1 MTRDRNIRNMNKIS
15 LGDRMKLYEGYETN
29 RAFMPLLP
37 IMVRLDGKSFHSFTR
52 GFQRPYD
59 ERMSSLMK
67 EITKQLVIFSS
78 AKIGYTQSDE
88 ITLVLYSESLDSQV
102 FFDGSIFKTISV
114 LASFASAIFN
124 KLLSEYLPEK
134 INETPIFDCRAWN
147 VPSKYEAINCLIWR
161 ELDAT
166 KNSISMASQS
176 YFSHKQLMGKTGSDK
191 QEMLF
196 SAGVNWNDYPAFF
209 KRGVYFQ
216 RRKVIRKFT
225 TNEIEKLPKKH
236 NARNNPNLEIERTDI
251 FELDMQLLK
260 VTNKIEVV
268 FDGQEPLA
276 N

>member
-1 MTRDRNIRNMNKIS
+1 MNKIP

-37 IMVRLDGKSFHSFTR
+37 IMVRLDGKSFYSFTR
-52 GFQRPYD
+52 GLQRPYD

-88 ITLVLYSESLDSQV
+88 ITLVLYSDSLASQV
-102 FFDGSIFKTISV
+102 FFDGSVFKTISV
-114 LASFASAIFN
+114 LASFASASFN
-124 KLLSEYLPEK
+124 KLLPAYLPEK
-134 INETPIFDCRAWN
+134 TKETPLFDCRAWN
-147 VPSKYEAINCLIWR
+147 VPSKDEAVNCLIWR

-166 KNSISMASQS
+166 KNSISMAAQS

-196 SAGVNWNDYPAFF
+196 SVGVNWNDYPAFF

-216 RRKVIRKFT
+216 RRMVIRKFT
-225 TNEIEKLPKKH
+225 TTEIDKLPKKH
-236 NARNNPNLEIERTDI
+236 NARSNPNLEIERTDI
-251 FELDMQLLK
+251 FELDMQLMK
-260 VTNKIEVV
+260 VSNKNGVV
-268 FDGQEPLA
+268 FDGQEPLE